1 MWVRNTVTFTGQVRT
16 LANYQIAKMLA
27 FLASPH
33 QFPDDMVPTCWARG
47 TIMVWVRILAA
58 LGLTLAAGGAQ
69 ASSFVVLGA
78 PSSMPS
84 VVRLGAPEAV
94 KMAGSSST
102 PSIVALGEPVP
113 DVTYEKVA
121 AIPSQPKHDFM
132 QSPMIIRGG
141 IVGDAFAKPA
151 PSVAPAAT
159 TAVAAPGAATR
170 SDKKIS
176 ATNSPP
182 EPATPQPT
190 PIPEIDQAR

>member
-1 MWVRNTVTFTGQVRT
+1 
-16 LANYQIAKMLA
+16 
-27 FLASPH
+27 
-33 QFPDDMVPTCWARG
+33 
-47 TIMVWVRILAA
+47 MVWVRILGA
-58 LGLTLAAGGAQ
+58 LGLTLAAGGAH

-78 PSSMPS
+78 PSSTPS
-84 VVRLGAPEAV
+84 VVKLGAPEPV
-94 KMAGSSST
+94 KVAGISST

-121 AIPSQPKHDFM
+121 AIPSQPKPKHDFM

-151 PSVAPAAT
+151 PSAVPAAT
-159 TAVAAPGAATR
+159 TAAAPGAATR
-170 SDKKIS
+170 SDKKIT

-190 PIPEIDQAR
+190 PIPEIEQAR

>member
-1 MWVRNTVTFTGQVRT
+1 
-16 LANYQIAKMLA
+16 
-27 FLASPH
+27 
-33 QFPDDMVPTCWARG
+33 
-47 TIMVWVRILAA
+47 MVWVRILGA

-78 PSSMPS
+78 ASSTPS
-84 VVRLGAPEAV
+84 VVRLGAPEPV
-94 KMAGSSST
+94 KVTESSST

-113 DVTYEKVA
+113 DVAYEKVA

-141 IVGDAFAKPA
+141 IVGDAFATPA
-151 PSVAPAAT
+151 PSAAPAAT
-159 TAVAAPGAATR
+159 TAAAAPGAGTI
-170 SDKKIS
+170 SDKKITT
-176 ATNSPP
+176 TNS

>member
-1 MWVRNTVTFTGQVRT
+1 
-16 LANYQIAKMLA
+16 
-27 FLASPH
+27 
-33 QFPDDMVPTCWARG
+33 
-47 TIMVWVRILAA
+47 MVWVRILGA
-58 LGLTLAAGGAQ
+58 LGLTLAAGGAH

-78 PSSMPS
+78 PSSTPS
-84 VVRLGAPEAV
+84 VVKLGAPEPV
-94 KMAGSSST
+94 KVAGSSST

-121 AIPSQPKHDFM
+121 AIPSQPKPKHDFM

-151 PSVAPAAT
+151 PSAAPAAT
-159 TAVAAPGAATR
+159 TAAAPGAATK
-170 SDKKIS
+170 SDKKIT

-190 PIPEIDQAR
+190 LIPEIEQAR

>member
-1 MWVRNTVTFTGQVRT
+1 
-16 LANYQIAKMLA
+16 
-27 FLASPH
+27 
-33 QFPDDMVPTCWARG
+33 MVS
-47 TIMVWVRILAA
+47 VRILAA
-58 LGLTLAAGGAQ
+58 LGLTLATGGAQ
-69 ASSFVVLGA
+69 ASSFVVLSA
-78 PSSMPS
+78 PSSTTS
-84 VVRLGAPEAV
+84 VVKLGAPEPV
-94 KMAGSSST
+94 KVAGSSST

-121 AIPSQPKHDFM
+121 AIPSQPKPKHDFM

-151 PSVAPAAT
+151 PSAAPAAT
-159 TAVAAPGAATR
+159 TAAAAPGAATR
-170 SDKKIS
+170 SDKKIT

>member
-1 MWVRNTVTFTGQVRT
+1 
-16 LANYQIAKMLA
+16 
-27 FLASPH
+27 
-33 QFPDDMVPTCWARG
+33 
-47 TIMVWVRILAA
+47 MVWVRILAA
-58 LGLTLAAGGAQ
+58 LGLALAAGGAQ

-78 PSSMPS
+78 PSSTPS
-84 VVRLGAPEAV
+84 VVRVGAPEAV
-94 KMAGSSST
+94 KMAGSFST
-102 PSIVALGEPVP
+102 PSIMALGEPVP

-121 AIPSQPKHDFM
+121 AIPSQPKPKHDFL

-159 TAVAAPGAATR
+159 TAAAAPGAATR
-170 SDKKIS
+170 SDKKIG

-190 PIPEIDQAR
+190 PIPEIDQTR